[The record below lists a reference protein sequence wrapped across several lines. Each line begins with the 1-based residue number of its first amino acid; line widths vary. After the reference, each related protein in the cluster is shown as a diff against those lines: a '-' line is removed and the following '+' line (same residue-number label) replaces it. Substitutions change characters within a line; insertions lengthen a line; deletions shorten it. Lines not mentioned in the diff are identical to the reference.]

1 MYEPVT
7 TNCGHN
13 FCRDC
18 LVMWM
23 QKKQKHTCPTCRN
36 KIGHKWRMPVNTVVW
51 NAMLTMY
58 PERLKKRKREVE
70 IEISARPS
78 SKKRKLDDS
87 MVECP
92 NCGREVKSNRLRLHL
107 RLCDS
112 TSALSSMS
120 PSRASRSATAK
131 SKRSTRS
138 GRSLN
143 SVNNARFSQSG
154 KKQGAKRKNNNRGS
168 NNVSGSGAFPHN
180 RPHMDDN
187 TAHFGQSNEQNLKLL
202 NAVAASSAPVENTTS
217 PPQKITILS
226 DANGKQIG
234 AIDSSAVFHMK
245 AGLDHLAMMEIRR
258 LNMLGKSLSNFHSGV
273 SEF

>member
-36 KIGHKWRMPVNTVVW
+36 KIGHKWRMPINTVVW

-70 IEISARPS
+70 TEISSRPS
-78 SKKRKLDDS
+78 SKKRKLVDT

-92 NCGREVKSNRLRLHL
+92 NCGVEIKSNRLRLHL

-112 TSALSSMS
+112 SSDDSMLSSVS
-120 PSRASRSATAK
+120 PSRGSRSATAK
-131 SKRSTRS
+131 NKRSTRS
-138 GRSLN
+138 GLSLN
-143 SVNNARFSQSG
+143 SANNNRFSQSV
-154 KKQGAKRKNNNRGS
+154 KKRATKRKNNNQGNDNAGAS
-168 NNVSGSGAFPHN
+168 SHDGPKSGE
-180 RPHMDDN
+180 N
-187 TAHFGQSNEQNLKLL
+187 TANVGQSSDRSKLFQG
-202 NAVAASSAPVENTTS
+202 VAASSAPVESIAS
-217 PPQKITILS
+217 PRQTITILS
-226 DANGKQIG
+226 DSNGKQIG

-273 SEF
+273 RYL

>member
-1 MYEPVT
+1 
-7 TNCGHN
+7 
-13 FCRDC
+13 
-18 LVMWM
+18 
-23 QKKQKHTCPTCRN
+23 
-36 KIGHKWRMPVNTVVW
+36 
-51 NAMLTMY
+51 MLTMY

-70 IEISARPS
+70 MEISARPS

-87 MVECP
+87 TVECP
-92 NCGREVKSNRLRLHL
+92 NCGSEIKSNRLRLHL

-112 TSALSSMS
+112 SSANSSRHVLSSMS

-131 SKRSTRS
+131 NQRSTRS
-138 GRSLN
+138 GRALN
-143 SVNNARFSQSG
+143 SANNARFSQSG

-258 LNMLGKSLSNFHSGV
+258 LNMLGKSLSNFHTGV
-273 SEF
+273 SNF

>member
-1 MYEPVT
+1 MA
-7 TNCGHN
+7 
-13 FCRDC
+13 
-18 LVMWM
+18 
-23 QKKQKHTCPTCRN
+23 
-36 KIGHKWRMPVNTVVW
+36 
-51 NAMLTMY
+51 NACQY
-58 PERLKKRKREVE
+58 SSVECNVDYVSERLKKRKREVE

-112 TSALSSMS
+112 SSALSSMS

-143 SVNNARFSQSG
+143 SANNARFSQSG
-154 KKQGAKRKNNNRGS
+154 KKRAAKRKNNNRGS
-168 NNVSGSGAFPHN
+168 NNVGVSSSSGAFPCN
-180 RPHMDDN
+180 RPHVNDN
-187 TAHFGQSNEQNLKLL
+187 NAHFGQSNEQNSKLL
-202 NAVAASSAPVENTTS
+202 NAVAASSASVESITS
-217 PPQKITILS
+217 PPQTITILS

-258 LNMLGKSLSNFHSGV
+258 LNMLGKVYRIFIP
-273 SEF
+273 E